1 MLYAILCY
9 NSQAAVSAWSEDE
22 DQAVMARLEVVHQR
36 LLDAG
41 QLGPAARLG
50 FTDTARTLLKGAEH
64 LVVDGP
70 YAETKEQMLG
80 FYVVD
85 CADADAAMEIAK
97 ELERA
102 NPGVGGYEVR
112 PVRMFLPGAGVN
124 GSD

>member
-9 NSQAAVSAWSEDE
+9 NSQEAVGAWTEAEDE
-22 DQAVMARLEVVHQR
+22 AVMARLDAVHQR

-41 QLGPAARLG
+41 RLGPAARLG
-50 FTDTARTLLKGAEH
+50 FTDTARTLLKDTDPPM
-64 LVVDGP
+64 VVDGP

-85 CADADAAMEIAK
+85 CADAEAAMDVAK
-97 ELERA
+97 DLERA

-112 PVRMFLPGAGVN
+112 PVRLFIPGAGV
-124 GSD
+124 S

>member
-9 NSQAAVSAWSEDE
+9 NSQEAVGAWTEAE
-22 DQAVMARLEVVHQR
+22 DQAVMGRLDAVHQR

-41 QLGPAARLG
+41 RLGPAARLG
-50 FTDTARTLLKGAEH
+50 FTDTARTLLKNTDPPM
-64 LVVDGP
+64 VIDGP

-85 CADADAAMEIAK
+85 CADAEAAMDVAK
-97 ELERA
+97 DLERA

-112 PVRMFLPGAGVN
+112 PIRLFIPGAGV
-124 GSD
+124 S

>member
-9 NSQAAVSAWSEDE
+9 NSQEAVGAWTEAEDE
-22 DQAVMARLEVVHQR
+22 AVMGRLDAVHQR

-41 QLGPAARLG
+41 RLGPAARLG
-50 FTDTARTLLKGAEH
+50 FTDTARTLLKDTDPPM
-64 LVVDGP
+64 VVDGP

-85 CADADAAMEIAK
+85 CADAEAAMDVAK
-97 ELERA
+97 DLERA

-112 PVRMFLPGAGVN
+112 PIRLFIPGAGV
-124 GSD
+124 S

>member
-9 NSQAAVSAWSEDE
+9 NSQEAVGAWSEAEDE
-22 DQAVMARLEVVHQR
+22 AVMTRLDSVHQR

-41 QLGPAARLG
+41 KLGPAARLG
-50 FTDTARTLLKGAEH
+50 FTDTARTLLKDTDPPM
-64 LVVDGP
+64 VVDGP

-85 CADADAAMEIAK
+85 CADAEEAMDVAK
-97 ELERA
+97 ALERA

-112 PVRMFLPGAGVN
+112 PVRLFIPGAGV
-124 GSD
+124 S

>member
-9 NSQAAVSAWSEDE
+9 NSQEAVGAWTEAE
-22 DQAVMARLEVVHQR
+22 DQAVMGRLDAVHQR

-41 QLGPAARLG
+41 RLGPAARLG
-50 FTDTARTLLKGAEH
+50 FTDTARTLLKNTDPPM
-64 LVVDGP
+64 VIDGP

-85 CADADAAMEIAK
+85 CADAEAAMDVAK
-97 ELERA
+97 DLERA

-112 PVRMFLPGAGVN
+112 PVRLFIPGAGV
-124 GSD
+124 S